1 MDHRG
6 VAVFASHDHYLDHLA
21 PIAAHLPEGRQAA
34 LVAGYGDLVDA
45 RRQGFRRFVVAQHG
59 SGQSYSNDHP
69 HYPGGKGHDD
79 VGLFLVPN
87 EHAAQR
93 WREAY
98 PQARVEVVGCPRLDD
113 LPQREPGPVTV
124 AITFHWDLYLVPESR
139 SAFLWFRDVLP
150 ELAKRFRMI
159 GTTHPRRRGMAQVYE
174 RAGIEYVPDFAEV
187 CRRADV
193 LVADNTS
200 AMFEFAATGRPVVV
214 MDAPQYR
221 TDVEHG
227 LRFWDAADVGVR
239 VGGPSDL
246 APAIARALELRA
258 DDVAARERALDV
270 VYAYRSGAGQRAAD
284 VIGDWLQ

>member
-1 MDHRG
+1 MGDRG
-6 VAVFASHDHYLDHLA
+6 VTVVASHDHYRDHLA
-21 PIAAHLPEGRQAA
+21 PITAHLQAGRQAA
-34 LVAGYGDLVDA
+34 LVAGYGDLVAA
-45 RRQGFRRFVVAQHG
+45 RRHGFTRFVVAQHG
-59 SGQSYSNDHP
+59 AGQSYSNDHP

-93 WREAY
+93 WRDAY
-98 PQARVEVVGCPRLDD
+98 PSARVEVVGSPHLDD
-113 LPQREPGPVTV
+113 LPSRQVGPVTV
-124 AITFHWDLYLVPESR
+124 AVTFHWDLYLVPESR
-139 SAFLWFRDVLP
+139 SAFPWFRDVLP

-159 GTTHPRRRGMAQVYE
+159 GTSHPRRRGMAHVYE
-174 RAGIEYVPDFAEV
+174 RAGIEYVPDFADV

-214 MDAPQYR
+214 MDAPHYR

-239 VGGPSDL
+239 VGVPSDL
-246 APAIARALELRA
+246 APAIERALELRA

-270 VYAYRSGAGQRAAD
+270 VYAYRSGAGERAAD
-284 VIGDWLQ
+284 VIGDWLA